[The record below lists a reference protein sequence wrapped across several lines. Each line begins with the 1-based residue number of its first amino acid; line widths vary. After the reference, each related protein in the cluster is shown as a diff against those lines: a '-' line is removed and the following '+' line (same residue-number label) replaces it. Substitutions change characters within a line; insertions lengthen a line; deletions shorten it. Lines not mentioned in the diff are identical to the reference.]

1 MAEHTFTTYSEA
13 TVFAKQT
20 AIENNRT
27 VKVVRSGD
35 VYIVCVDVSM
45 TSVSK
50 DESTQQKAKSTLST
64 HQTNS
69 APSGKN
75 ATSPPAQVAARK
87 TVKKKQKI
95 VGLSAAAAKR
105 SAANKN
111 KKNIDPRSMFI
122 TKDIE
127 PKEISGGLPSLGKR
141 K

>member
-1 MAEHTFTTYSEA
+1 MAERTFTTYSEA

-20 AIENNRT
+20 AMENNRT

-35 VYIVCVDVSM
+35 MYIVYVDVSM
-45 TSVSK
+45 PPISK
-50 DESTQQKAKSTLST
+50 DESTQQKAKSTRST

-69 APSGKN
+69 APSSKN
-75 ATSPPAQVAARK
+75 VTSPPAQVAARK

-111 KKNIDPRSMFI
+111 KKNIDPRSIFI

-127 PKEISGGLPSLGKR
+127 PREISGGLPSLGKR

>member
-1 MAEHTFTTYSEA
+1 M
-13 TVFAKQT
+13 FAKQT
-20 AIENNRT
+20 AIENKRT

-45 TSVSK
+45 AIASI
-50 DESTQQKAKSTLST
+50 DESTQQKEKSTRPT
-64 HQTNS
+64 RQTNS
-69 APSGKN
+69 ALGGKN
-75 ATSPPAQVAARK
+75 AISSLTPVAAEK
-87 TVKKKQKI
+87 KVKKKQKS

-122 TKDIE
+122 TKDIK
-127 PKEISGGLPSLGKR
+127 PREISGGLPSLGKR

>member
-1 MAEHTFTTYSEA
+1 MTDHTFTTYSKA
-13 TVFAKQT
+13 TAFAKQT
-20 AIENNRT
+20 TINNNKT

-45 TSVSK
+45 TSESK
-50 DESTQQKAKSTLST
+50 DESTQQKDKSQRST

-69 APSGKN
+69 GPSSKN
-75 ATSPPAQVAARK
+75 GTSSLTPVAARK
-87 TVKKKQKI
+87 TVRKKQKI

-105 SAANKN
+105 SAASKN
-111 KKNIDPRSMFI
+111 KKNLDSRSMFI

-127 PKEISGGLPSLGKR
+127 PREISGGLPSLGKR

>member
-13 TVFAKQT
+13 SVFAKQR
-20 AIENNRT
+20 AIENKRT
-27 VKVVRSGD
+27 IKVVRSGD

-45 TSVSK
+45 ATASI
-50 DESTQQKAKSTLST
+50 DESTQQKEKSTRPT
-64 HQTNS
+64 RQTNS
-69 APSGKN
+69 APGGKN
-75 ATSPPAQVAARK
+75 AISSLAPVAARK
-87 TVKKKQKI
+87 TVKKKQKS

-111 KKNIDPRSMFI
+111 KENIDPRSMFI

-127 PKEISGGLPSLGKR
+127 PREISGGLPSLGKR

>member
-1 MAEHTFTTYSEA
+1 M
-13 TVFAKQT
+13 FAKQI

-35 VYIVCVDVSM
+35 VYVVCVDPSM
-45 TSVSK
+45 TSKST
-50 DESTQQKAKSTLST
+50 DESMQRKPKATRPT
-64 HQTNS
+64 RQTNS

-75 ATSPPAQVAARK
+75 AASSPVSVASRK
-87 TVKKKQKI
+87 TVKKKQQK

-105 SAANKN
+105 SAANTN

-122 TKDIE
+122 TEDVE
-127 PKEISGGLPSLGKR
+127 PREISGGLPSLGKR

>member
-13 TVFAKQT
+13 SVFAKQS
-20 AIENNRT
+20 AIENKRT

-45 TSVSK
+45 ATASI
-50 DESTQQKAKSTLST
+50 DESTQQKEKSTRPT
-64 HQTNS
+64 RQTNS
-69 APSGKN
+69 APGGKN
-75 ATSPPAQVAARK
+75 AISSLAPVAARK
-87 TVKKKQKI
+87 TVKKKQKS

-127 PKEISGGLPSLGKR
+127 PREISGGLPSLGKR

>member
-13 TVFAKQT
+13 SVFAKQT
-20 AIENNRT
+20 AIENKRT

-45 TSVSK
+45 VTASI
-50 DESTQQKAKSTLST
+50 DESTQQKEKSTRPT
-64 HQTNS
+64 RQTNS

-75 ATSPPAQVAARK
+75 AISSLAPVAARK
-87 TVKKKQKI
+87 TVKKKQKS

-105 SAANKN
+105 SAANKD

-127 PKEISGGLPSLGKR
+127 PREISGGLPSLGKR